1 MEENKS
7 LIIVEQIP
15 IIRERLEVLSKEI
28 DEKVNNALSL
38 VCNEETR
45 KDVKEVRANLNK
57 QFKELEEQ
65 RKAVKKLVLDPYDAF
80 EKVYKNCVTEKFK
93 LADSELKNKIDNVE
107 NGLKEEKRQEAITYF
122 NEYATSLKIDFAK
135 FEDMNLNITLT
146 TTKTSIQKAIEDY
159 LNKINTDTATIM
171 LQEYK
176 DEILVEYKGNG
187 YNLNNAIQTVLK
199 RVEQIKAEK
208 ERQEELARQKEL
220 EAQTVAKVD
229 EVATVEEPLQA
240 PVSLGVET
248 GEDYSKP
255 AESTAEIQPKPAE
268 SMAEE
273 KLYTMKFTVQGT
285 IEQLKA
291 LKEFLNKE
299 GIRYE

>member
-65 RKAVKKLVLDPYDAF
+65 RKTVKKLVLDPYDDF

-135 FEDMNLNITLT
+135 FEDMKLNITLT

-159 LNKINTDTATIM
+159 LNKINTDIATIM

-187 YNLNNAIQTVLK
+187 YNLNNAMQTVLK

-208 ERQEELARQKEL
+208 ERQEELAKQKEL

-240 PVSLGVET
+240 PVTLGVDT
-248 GEDYSKP
+248 GEGYSKSV
-255 AESTAEIQPKPAE
+255 ETTAEIQPKPAE

-273 KLYTMKFTVQGT
+273 KIYTMKFTVQGT

>member
-65 RKAVKKLVLDPYDAF
+65 RKSVKKLVLDPYDDF

-135 FEDMNLNITLT
+135 FEDMKLNITLT

-187 YNLNNAIQTVLK
+187 YNLNNAMQTVLK

-208 ERQEELARQKEL
+208 ERQEELAKQKEL

-240 PVSLGVET
+240 PVTLGVDT
-248 GEDYSKP
+248 GEGYSKSV
-255 AESTAEIQPKPAE
+255 ETTAEIQPKPAE

-273 KLYTMKFTVQGT
+273 KIYTMKFTVQGT

-291 LKEFLNKE
+291 IKRFLESE
-299 GIRYE
+299 GIKYE

>member
-65 RKAVKKLVLDPYDAF
+65 RKAVKKLVLDPYDDF

-135 FEDMNLNITLT
+135 FEDMKLNIALT

-187 YNLNNAIQTVLK
+187 YNLNNAMQTVLK

-208 ERQEELARQKEL
+208 ERQEELAKQKEL

-240 PVSLGVET
+240 PVTLGVDT
-248 GEDYSKP
+248 GEGYSKSV
-255 AESTAEIQPKPAE
+255 ETTAEIQPKPAE

-273 KLYTMKFTVQGT
+273 KIYTMKFTVQGT